1 MHKTEISEVIDFL
14 SKDCKN
20 REHQNCYGNWTGLG
34 FKVNCC
40 CLCHERSLVVNEQKE
55 EGIQSLNLK
64 SKVNPPI
71 PKINVM
77 CSNKGLNSNKKQDP
91 FASSVGLRNR
101 ELANE
106 SLHIKHF

>member
-20 REHQNCYGNWTGLG
+20 KVHQNCYGIWTGLG

-40 CLCHERSLVVNEQKE
+40 CLCHKNSSDLNEQKE
-55 EGIQSLNLK
+55 EDTQNFNLK
-64 SKVNPPI
+64 SKVDQPI

-77 CSNKGLNSNKKQDP
+77 YSNKGLNKKQES
-91 FASSVGLRNR
+91 FASSVGLGNR
-101 ELANE
+101 DLAIE
-106 SLHIKHF
+106 SLQIKHL